1 MASLAAFKTLASTV
15 SQLVLL
21 YSSVSLAASTCRA
34 QAKTPLSGQYLFGT
48 DSASLTT
55 GSDSITTN
63 QATAG
68 DSAAPAPG
76 QAGKTAQDDAWHLSL
91 APYLWFP
98 GIHGTMGVNGRT
110 VGIHAS
116 AGDLLSNFRF
126 GLMGAAEARRKRL
139 LLPLDMVWVR
149 IGDDNALPFPNLMAT
164 TAEMKGSQFIL
175 SPKVGFRLLDEG
187 KFKVDALVGFRYWHF
202 GENLKFTPS
211 NPNLDV
217 SASQNWVDP
226 IVGGRI
232 GMALSPK
239 LSVNI
244 LGDVGG
250 WGTKAQ
256 PRFEY
261 QVSGLL
267 GYRIKPNWSLA
278 AGYRY
283 LYVDYRH
290 GGNIVNIAMSGV
302 VLGVTVNLK

>member
-1 MASLAAFKTLASTV
+1 
-15 SQLVLL
+15 
-21 YSSVSLAASTCRA
+21 
-34 QAKTPLSGQYLFGT
+34 
-48 DSASLTT
+48 
-55 GSDSITTN
+55 
-63 QATAG
+63 
-68 DSAAPAPG
+68 
-76 QAGKTAQDDAWHLSL
+76 
-91 APYLWFP
+91 
-98 GIHGTMGVNGRT
+98 MGVNGRT

-211 NPNLDV
+211 NLNLDV

-232 GMALSPK
+232 GMAVSPK

-290 GGNIVNIAMSGV
+290 RGNIVNIAMSGV